1 MSFGVCRVEK
11 IKGAAAVAGLQ
22 IHNNRERMHSNTN
35 PDIDRSRSELNYS
48 LIKQD
53 THNYNKLIE
62 ERLQQ
67 GYKGKKAIRK
77 DAVKMC
83 EMLFT
88 SDGDFFSRL
97 SESEQQQFFLDCFE
111 FAAQRYGRENIIAA
125 TVHLDE
131 ATPHMHLDFV
141 PLTSDG
147 RLSAKDILGGRKEM
161 QQLQDDFYSTVSSK
175 YGLERGSRAD
185 LESGEHSRKH
195 LETAEYKEKLARDRT
210 KQAEQTEQIAHER
223 IQAANQAAAEA
234 ERIAADQQQKAEK
247 HQRKRKELKAKKQAE
262 QAELAQLEQQK
273 KDLQEEIERQ
283 ETALQAE
290 KRNHEHQIESLEEK
304 MAQAESRLKALQGQ
318 VLTAEEV
325 KRINA
330 KKSLTGALKGITY
343 EDYLNLKATAER
355 VDQAEQIFAEIDKMI
370 AKAKSEA
377 EQVIAKARSEAEMIV
392 SDAKSKSEKELEEFH
407 RYKRWAKNALDEYV
421 EQSDKKDEMTKQAE
435 QRKKALTD
443 LQGQISSAEQEIEK
457 LKKEIDK
464 FNKTLEQLTQNQ
476 DDRYCSFRIESSLL
490 FAKLMETAQEYR
502 VAVRMEKSADGTT
515 IVKAPVSEKK
525 YLALAI
531 EKAKKLLPPKPE
543 HQEQTQVV
551 QPSRRRG
558 PHL

>member
-48 LIKQD
+48 LIEQHS
-53 THNYNKLIE
+53 HNYNKLIE

-97 SESEQQQFFLDCFE
+97 SEQEQKQFFLDCFE

-141 PLTSDG
+141 PLTPDG

-161 QQLQDDFYSTVSSK
+161 QQLQDDFYSTVSI
-175 YGLERGSRAD
+175 
-185 LESGEHSRKH
+185 
-195 LETAEYKEKLARDRT
+195 KLARDRT

-234 ERIAADQQQKAEK
+234 EKLAADQQQKAEK

-262 QAELAQLEQQK
+262 QAELVQLEQQK

-318 VLTAEEV
+318 ILTAEEV

-330 KKSLTGALKGITY
+330 KKSLTGALRGITY

-370 AKAKSEA
+370 VKAKSEA
-377 EQVIAKARSEAEMIV
+377 EQMIAKARSEAYKII
-392 SDAKSKSEKELEEFH
+392 SDAESKSEKSLEAFH
-407 RYKRWAKNALDEYV
+407 RYKRWAKNALNEYV

-435 QRKKALTD
+435 QSRKALTD
-443 LQGQISSAEQEIEK
+443 LQEQISSAERKIEK
-457 LKKEIDK
+457 LKREIDS

-515 IVKAPVSEKK
+515 IVKTPVSEKK

-531 EKAKKLLPPKPE
+531 EKAKKLLPPQPE
-543 HQEQTQVV
+543 HQEQTQIA

>member
-1 MSFGVCRVEK
+1 
-11 IKGAAAVAGLQ
+11 
-22 IHNNRERMHSNTN
+22 
-35 PDIDRSRSELNYS
+35 
-48 LIKQD
+48 
-53 THNYNKLIE
+53 
-62 ERLQQ
+62 
-67 GYKGKKAIRK
+67 
-77 DAVKMC
+77 
-83 EMLFT
+83 
-88 SDGDFFSRL
+88 
-97 SESEQQQFFLDCFE
+97 
-111 FAAQRYGRENIIAA
+111 
-125 TVHLDE
+125 
-131 ATPHMHLDFV
+131 
-141 PLTSDG
+141 
-147 RLSAKDILGGRKEM
+147 M

-234 ERIAADQQQKAEK
+234 EKLAADQQQKAEK

-283 ETALQAE
+283 ETAIQAE
-290 KRNHEHQIESLEEK
+290 KRKREQQIESLEEK
-304 MAQAESRLKALQGQ
+304 IAQAESHLQALQGQ

-325 KRINA
+325 KRINS

-370 AKAKSEA
+370 AEAKSEA
-377 EQVIAKARSEAEMIV
+377 EQVIAKAKSEAEKII
-392 SDAKSKSEKELEEFH
+392 SDAESKSEKELEEFH
-407 RYKRWAKNALDEYV
+407 RYKRWAKNALAEYI

-435 QRKKALTD
+435 QSRKALTD
-443 LQGQISSAEQEIEK
+443 LQEQISSAERKIEK
-457 LKKEIDK
+457 LKREIDS

-515 IVKAPVSEKK
+515 IVKTPVSEKK

-531 EKAKKLLPPKPE
+531 EKAKKLLPPQPE
-543 HQEQTQVV
+543 HQEQTQIA

>member
-48 LIKQD
+48 LIEQHS
-53 THNYNKLIE
+53 HNYNKLIE

-97 SESEQQQFFLDCFE
+97 SEQEQKQFFLDCFE

-141 PLTSDG
+141 PITPDG

-185 LESGEHSRKH
+185 LD
-195 LETAEYKEKLARDRT
+195 KEKLARDRT

-247 HQRKRKELKAKKQAE
+247 HQRKRKELKTKKQAE

-273 KDLQEEIERQ
+273 KDLQEEIEIQ
-283 ETALQAE
+283 EIALQAE
-290 KRNHEHQIESLEEK
+290 KRNREQQIESLVEK
-304 MAQAESRLKALQGQ
+304 IAQSESRLKALQGQ

-343 EDYLNLKATAER
+343 EDYLNLKA
-355 VDQAEQIFAEIDKMI
+355 
-370 AKAKSEA
+370 
-377 EQVIAKARSEAEMIV
+377 
-392 SDAKSKSEKELEEFH
+392 
-407 RYKRWAKNALDEYV
+407 
-421 EQSDKKDEMTKQAE
+421 
-435 QRKKALTD
+435 
-443 LQGQISSAEQEIEK
+443 
-457 LKKEIDK
+457 
-464 FNKTLEQLTQNQ
+464 
-476 DDRYCSFRIESSLL
+476 ES
-490 FAKLMETAQEYR
+490 
-502 VAVRMEKSADGTT
+502 
-515 IVKAPVSEKK
+515 
-525 YLALAI
+525 
-531 EKAKKLLPPKPE
+531 
-543 HQEQTQVV
+543 
-551 QPSRRRG
+551 
-558 PHL
+558 

>member
-48 LIKQD
+48 LTEQD

-97 SESEQQQFFLDCFE
+97 SEQEQKQFFLDCFE

-141 PLTSDG
+141 PLTPDG

-195 LETAEYKEKLARDRT
+195 LETAEYKEMLARNRT

-234 ERIAADQQQKAEK
+234 EQMAADQQQKAEK

-262 QAELAQLEQQK
+262 QAEITQLEQRK
-273 KDLQEEIERQ
+273 KDLQEEIDRQ
-283 ETALQAE
+283 EADLQAE
-290 KRNHEHQIESLEEK
+290 KEKYKQQIEELEK
-304 MAQAESRLKALQGQ
+304 NIAQAESRLQALQGRI
-318 VLTAEEV
+318 LTTEEV
-325 KRINA
+325 NRINGR
-330 KKSLTGALKGITY
+330 KTLTGALRGVSWD
-343 EDYLNLKATAER
+343 EFSSLKATAAR
-355 VDQAEQIFAEIDKMI
+355 SDQAEDIIRRSDEIKAE
-370 AKAKSEA
+370 AQAEA
-377 EQVIAKARSEAEMIV
+377 EKII
-392 SDAKSKSEKELEEFH
+392 SDAKEKAAKELEQFH
-407 RYKRWAKNALDEYV
+407 TYKRWSKDALNEYLDQKKKNDEIT
-421 EQSDKKDEMTKQAE
+421 QQTDKSKERLSEVQKQI
-435 QRKKALTD
+435 T
-443 LQGQISSAEQEIEK
+443 SAEQERDRIRQETES
-457 LKKEIDK
+457 L
-464 FNKTLEQLTQNQ
+464 NRTMEQLTQKQ
-476 DDRYCSFRIESSLL
+476 DDRYCSFQIELSV
-490 FAKLMETAQEYR
+490 FGKLMETAQEYH
-502 VAVRMEKSADGTT
+502 VAVRTEHVGDGETV
-515 IVKAPVSEKK
+515 IVKTPISEKK
-525 YLALAI
+525 YLALSI
-531 EKAKKLLPPKPE
+531 EKARKLVPPP
-543 HQEQTQVV
+543 HAQPIQTA
-551 QPSRRRG
+551 QPPRRRG